1 MDTVL
6 VGEKDTNEYVSQAKE
21 ILETHHKVTIKGNG
35 RDTVKAVDVAE
46 LLKIHNYKV
55 HSISIKTEEEKT
67 EEKTI
72 RTSTILIEL
81 IK

>member
-1 MDTVL
+1 MDTLL

-21 ILETHHKVTIKGNG
+21 ILEKHHKVIIKGNG

-55 HSISIKTEEEKT
+55 HSVSINTEEEKT

>member
-21 ILETHHKVTIKGNG
+21 ILEQHHKVTIKGNG

-67 EEKTI
+67 EDKTL